1 MMIVGGM
8 IRHQRPWQVEGVGNS
23 LFFTLAGLYTAATR
37 KSASHSPDMYY
48 KLNSCFLLV
57 GV

>member
-8 IRHQRPWQVEGVGNS
+8 IRHQRPWEVEGVGNS
-23 LFFTLAGLYTAATR
+23 LFFTLARLYIAAAG
-37 KSASHSPDMYY
+37 KSASRSSDMYY